1 MTIRLPAMQA
11 LRAFEA
17 VARTGS
23 LSRAGEALHLT
34 HGAIS
39 HQVKA
44 LEEELGVRLV
54 ERAGRGIRL
63 TDEGERF
70 ATRVRGALAEIG
82 AAMSEI
88 VNQKNPRQLT
98 VSVVPSFAARWLL
111 PRMRKFMNEHPEID
125 IDVRATLNL
134 ADFRRDDVDVAVRY
148 GMGSWPGLTAQLL
161 MEDAFSP
168 VCSPHLPQGV
178 PAQPQ
183 DMARYTLLRSE
194 DEYWEPWFRAAGLP
208 WPEPTRGPT
217 FNDSAHM
224 LQAAAEGQGI
234 ALGRSSLTSMD
245 LLNGTLVQPFPIT
258 VPSDRK
264 FYLVYPP
271 SFSASPKLAVFRT
284 WLVGEISGMAEPTA
298 KLRTVP
304 ASPRRAAKGKGR

>member
-1 MTIRLPAMQA
+1 MTTRLPAMQA

-23 LSRAGEALHLT
+23 LSRAAEALHLT

-44 LEEELGVRLV
+44 LEDELGVRLV

-88 VNQKNPRQLT
+88 VNRKNPRQLT

-148 GMGSWPGLTAQLL
+148 GMGSWPGLTADLL
-161 MEDAFSP
+161 MEDTFSP
-168 VCSPHLPQGV
+168 VCSTHLAQGV

-183 DMARYTLLRSE
+183 DLAHYTLLRSE

-245 LLNGTLVQPFPIT
+245 LLNGTLVQPFSIT

-271 SFSASPKLAVFRT
+271 SFAASPKLAAFRT
-284 WLVGEISGMAEPTA
+284 WLIGEIHGMACPTA
-298 KLRTVP
+298 KVRPVP
-304 ASPRRAAKGKGR
+304 TSLPRAAKRQRR